1 MVDIQNI
8 GSIFDFAMGGEQK
21 SIGEPLLGG

>member
-21 SIGEPLLGG
+21 STGEPLPSG